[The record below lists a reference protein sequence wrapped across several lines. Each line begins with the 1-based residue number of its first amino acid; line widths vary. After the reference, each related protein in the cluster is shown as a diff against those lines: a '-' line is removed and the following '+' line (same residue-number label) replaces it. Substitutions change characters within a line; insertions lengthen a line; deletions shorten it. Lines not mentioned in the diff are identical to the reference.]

1 MLLGASYTYIIECHD
16 RRPDGSAI
24 LFQRRLLGGIASF
37 FVTSC
42 FVSLVR
48 RDGDVLPLDLS

>member
-24 LFQRRLLGGIASF
+24 LFERRLITSF
-37 FVTSC
+37 FISSC
-42 FVSLVR
+42 FVWLAR
-48 RDGDVLPLDLS
+48 RDVLPLDLS